1 MRSSGGPVEGAEG
14 GSEGSGAGEGRGM
27 NRPVSDSHAASL
39 EEVEGLI
46 VTYYACREC
55 REACGAMT
63 GEWEA
68 VA

>member
-1 MRSSGGPVEGAEG
+1 MI
-14 GSEGSGAGEGRGM
+14 
-27 NRPVSDSHAASL
+27 RPVSDCCLASL

-55 REACGAMT
+55 SEPCGAMT
-63 GEWEA
+63 GAWEA